1 MVNKKDESKNQI
13 KETSRIETFSD
24 GVFSIAITLLIIE
37 LLQNLHSKGGEG
49 LVRLLLD
56 HWESFFAF
64 LLGFLTI
71 LICWINHH
79 LVFNYI
85 EKADSKLMWVN
96 AFVLL
101 VVTFTPFPTAILAE
115 YFELEKRYAMAF
127 FGFNY
132 VMMSIAAYSLS
143 VYVYNKALIQEN
155 SRRSFYNFI
164 KLYRYSIIYTMLT
177 FIVCFVSVIAAILLY
192 CILFIVFAFPKESS
206 VKLLRKRQRGKLL

>member
-1 MVNKKDESKNQI
+1 MNQI

-37 LLQNLHSKGGEG
+37 LLQHLHSKAGEG
-49 LVRLLLD
+49 LVSFLLN

-64 LLGFLTI
+64 VLGFLTI

-85 EKADSKLMWVN
+85 ERSDSKLMWVN

-101 VVTFTPFPTAILAE
+101 VVTFTPFPTAVLAE
-115 YFELEKRYAMAF
+115 YFDLEKRYAMAF

-132 VMMSIAAYSLS
+132 VMMSAAAYNLS
-143 VYVYNKALIQEN
+143 AYVYNKALIQET
-155 SRRSFYNFI
+155 SRRPFYNFI
-164 KLYRYSIIYTMLT
+164 KLYKYSIVYTLLA
-177 FIVCFVSVIAAILLY
+177 FFVCFISVLTAILLY

-206 VKLLRKRQRGKLL
+206 IKLIRSRGKSKLLKDSS